1 MALVDTDNTPKPG
14 KGFNSVNDI
23 VRALRGA
30 HADELS
36 ATNLYS
42 KIVDA
47 LRYMNGYD
55 DVIAKI
61 EEIKND
67 ELNHQG
73 VLMQLVA
80 QLSANELE
88 NILKGFNGE
97 ESHEEE
103 KTQPDADLSKSDA
116 YMSVKDVFDQLPQE
130 FKENEVVQVTPEQ
143 VKDIPMGL
151 FDAK

>member
-42 KIVDA
+42 KIIDA
-47 LRYMNGYD
+47 LKYMNGFD
-55 DVIAKI
+55 EVISKI

-88 NILKGFNGE
+88 SILKGFNGE
-97 ESHEEE
+97 ESQEAE
-103 KTQPDADLSKSDA
+103 KTEPEANTKESDSV
-116 YMSVKDVFDQLPQE
+116 MSVKDVFDQLPQE
-130 FKENEVVQVTPEQ
+130 FKENEVVTVDPEAI
-143 VKDIPMGL
+143 KEIPMDL
-151 FDAK
+151 FDVK